1 MDYIFKRNR
10 NNKKVGEIIQEER
23 KKRGLT
29 QEDVAKKLFVS
40 RQTILKWEKDESMP
54 DIYKLRDLSDVFNCD
69 IGHLVGEYAETTREI
84 NDVCEK
90 THLSENAIKNLV
102 KYDKN
107 SSIIEVINRLL
118 ESERFIDLLQCIYEY
133 KKELPTLDT
142 EQANFKLYNIERE
155 FIGVVDNIKLSKPK
169 PLF

>member
-1 MDYIFKRNR
+1 MDYIFKKNR
-10 NNKKVGEIIQEER
+10 NNKTVAEIIQAER
-23 KKRGLT
+23 KKLGLT
-29 QEDVAKKLFVS
+29 QNEVAKKIFVT
-40 RQTILKWEKDESMP
+40 RQAIISWESNKSVP

-102 KYDKN
+102 KYDKG
-107 SSIIEVINRLL
+107 SSIIEIINRLL

-155 FIGVVDNIKLSKPK
+155 FRGVVDNIKLSKPK